1 MVLPAA
7 SMSPVTANDEVLVDA
22 TPYRGSLE
30 QQKELELN
38 VKEDLADD
46 ILVDLDAEKRALRK
60 FDLILLPQIM
70 MIGIMAAL
78 DRVNIGNAALMGFG
92 ESIGLTGNQFNDIAV
107 VFSPTYIVCEIPW
120 VVAVTYFGIHRVL
133 AVVGV
138 GWGVV
143 TLGTGFIQNYSQ
155 AIATRVLL
163 GVFEAA
169 LVPCL
174 IYIISTVWPREA
186 QAKRVGFIYIAS
198 SISGAFGG
206 LIAYAVQV
214 SGERH
219 GLISWRWLFII
230 EGAVS
235 VGLAMLCWVC
245 LPKSAEEAWF
255 LTAPEKAAMMAKK
268 KRDTLYKGEDEFTW
282 ATFKLACLEPIVW
295 LAGLILFCNA
305 SGTTGFAVFL
315 PTILGGMGY
324 THVQANYLTIPIY
337 GFTGIVVMSS
347 AYISDRLKRRG
358 LILAILP
365 LLPIVGYSIALGTAN
380 KAAGYF
386 GMYLCASG
394 KNQAVLPSLGN
405 GGERDEAFSS
415 LTFFRPPFLPN
426 ATADRFLGLI
436 TFTCIFLTWL
446 SNNIAPDSKR
456 AVALPALVSLANLS
470 GISSSYLYQAD
481 DAPRYVRGNS
491 ISLSFIILVLI
502 GVAGMYL
509 LLLKRNNE
517 KKKLLSEG
525 VTDNGLVGDRAL
537 NFQYKL

>member
-22 TPYRGSLE
+22 GSLE
-30 QQKELELN
+30 HQKELELN

-46 ILVDLDAEKRALRK
+46 VLVDLDAEKRALRK
-60 FDLILLPQIM
+60 FDFILLPQIM
-70 MIGIMAAL
+70 MI
-78 DRVNIGNAALMGFG
+78 
-92 ESIGLTGNQFNDIAV
+92 ESIGLTGNQFNDIAM

-133 AVVGV
+133 AVVGL

-219 GLISWRWLFII
+219 GLVAWRWLFIV

-235 VGLAMLCWVC
+235 AGLAILCWVC
-245 LPKSAEEAWF
+245 LPQSAEEAWF

-268 KRDTLYKGEDEFTW
+268 KRDTVYKGEDNFTW

-394 KNQAVLPSLGN
+394 
-405 GGERDEAFSS
+405 
-415 LTFFRPPFLPN
+415 
-426 ATADRFLGLI
+426 LI